1 LLYICTIINK
11 TIKMKTTENLIKKV
25 EERLNVKFDWGN
37 PRHRTRLKFKI
48 DRELEKLNQIEK
60 IFNK

>member
-1 LLYICTIINK
+1 
-11 TIKMKTTENLIKKV
+11 MKTTENLIKKV

>member
-1 LLYICTIINK
+1 
-11 TIKMKTTENLIKKV
+11 MKTTISLIKEV

-37 PRHRTRLKFKI
+37 SRHRTRLKFKI

-60 IFNK
+60 ITNK